1 MSTLVKTKRRINSV
15 TGTRK
20 ITNAMELVASVK
32 LKRFRDVMT
41 SSSNYIA
48 NIKDIMMHLNR
59 IVDQYDKDDNVKA
72 NNKRLFIILNSN
84 LGLCA
89 HYNNDIFK
97 FAETLLKKD
106 DEIIPIGL
114 KGYTHYKNQS
124 FKLNENFVSLN
135 EKIDFNDVNKL
146 ACFVMNEYHSRKY
159 SEIHIIYM
167 QYVNT
172 LISRAEEERLLP
184 IPFDEDI
191 KEDLLPP
198 EVEPSPKEL
207 IKELEPIYLAS
218 AIYQAMVVAQV
229 SEQAARNN
237 AMKNATDNAD
247 EILDK
252 LKLEYNKARQGAITQ
267 EITEVISGAGEFE

>member
-15 TGTRK
+15 AGTRK

-32 LKRFRDVMT
+32 LKRFRDVM
-41 SSSNYIA
+41 SNSSNYVA
-48 NIKDIMMHLNR
+48 NIKDIMMHLNKM
-59 IVDQYDKDDNVKA
+59 IDHSDDTKVIKTS
-72 NNKRLFIILNSN
+72 KRLFIILNSN

-89 HYNNDIFK
+89 RYNNDIFK
-97 FAETLLKKD
+97 FAETLLRKD

-114 KGYTHYKNQS
+114 KGYSHYKNQS

-146 ACFVMNEYHSRKY
+146 ACFVMNEYHSNKY
-159 SEIHIIYM
+159 AEVHIVYM
-167 QYVNT
+167 QYVNS

-184 IPFDEDI
+184 VPFDKDI
-191 KEDLLPP
+191 KEDLLGP
-198 EVEPSPKEL
+198 EVEPNPQDL

-229 SEQAARNN
+229 SEQSARNN

>member
-1 MSTLVKTKRRINSV
+1 MSTLVKTKRRIHSV

-32 LKRFRDVMT
+32 LKRFRDVM
-41 SSSNYIA
+41 SNSSNYVA
-48 NIKDIMMHLNR
+48 SIKDIMMHLNTM
-59 IVDQYDKDDNVKA
+59 IEDDETKVVKTD
-72 NNKRLFIILNSN
+72 KRLFIILNSN

-89 HYNNDIFK
+89 RYNNDIFK
-97 FAETLLKKD
+97 FAENVLRKG

-124 FKLNENFVSLN
+124 FKLNENYVSLN

-146 ACFVMNEYHSRKY
+146 ACFVMNEYHLNKY
-159 SEIHIIYM
+159 SEVHVIYM
-167 QYVNT
+167 QYVNS
-172 LISRAEEERLLP
+172 LISHAEDERLLP
-184 IPFDEDI
+184 IPFDKDI
-191 KEDLLPP
+191 EENLLPP
-198 EVEPSPKEL
+198 VVEPSPKEL

-218 AIYQAMVVAQV
+218 ALYQAMIVAQV
-229 SEQAARNN
+229 SEQSSRNN

>member
-41 SSSNYIA
+41 SSNSYVNG
-48 NIKDIMMHLNR
+48 IKDIMIRLNR
-59 IVDQYDKDDNVKA
+59 LASHEEDSRIVTT
-72 NNKRLFIILNSN
+72 NKRLFIILNSN

-97 FAETLLKKD
+97 FSETLLKKD

-114 KGYTHYKNQS
+114 KGYAHFKNQS
-124 FKLNENFVSLN
+124 FKLNEKFVSLN

-146 ACFVMNEYHSRKY
+146 ACFLIGEYESHKY
-159 SEIHIIYM
+159 SEIHIVYM
-167 QYVNT
+167 QYINS
-172 LISRAEEERLLP
+172 LISRPETERLLP
-184 IPFDEDI
+184 INFDKDA

-198 EVEPSPKEL
+198 EVEPSPDEL
-207 IKELEPIYLAS
+207 IKELEQLYLAS
-218 AIYQAMVVAQV
+218 AIYQASVVAQV

>member
-41 SSSNYIA
+41 SSNNYV
-48 NIKDIMMHLNR
+48 NGIKDIMIRLNR
-59 IVDQYDKDDNVKA
+59 LASHEDDSRIVTT
-72 NNKRLFIILNSN
+72 NKRLFIILNSN

-97 FAETLLKKD
+97 FSETLLKKD

-114 KGYTHYKNQS
+114 KGYAHFKNQS
-124 FKLNENFVSLN
+124 FKLNENYVSLN
-135 EKIDFNDVNKL
+135 EKVDFNDVNKL
-146 ACFVMNEYHSRKY
+146 ACFLTKEYESHKY
-159 SEIHIIYM
+159 SEIHIVYM
-167 QYVNT
+167 QYINS
-172 LISRAEEERLLP
+172 LISRPETERLLP
-184 IPFDEDI
+184 IHFEKDM

-198 EVEPSPKEL
+198 EVEPSPDEL
-207 IKELEPIYLAS
+207 IKKLEQLYLAS
-218 AIYQAMVVAQV
+218 AIYQASVVAQV

>member
-32 LKRFRDVMT
+32 LKRFRDVMN
-41 SSSNYIA
+41 SSDSYVS
-48 NIKDIMMHLNR
+48 NIKSIMSHLNTMANHE
-59 IVDQYDKDDNVKA
+59 DDDKTVA
-72 NNKRLFIILNSN
+72 TSKRLFIILNSN

-97 FAETLLKKD
+97 FAETLLRKD

-124 FKLNENFVSLN
+124 FKLNEQYVSLN
-135 EKIDFNDVNKL
+135 EKIDFNNVDQF
-146 ACFVMNEYHSRKY
+146 AHFIMNEFHSHKY
-159 SEIHIIYM
+159 CEIHIIYM

-172 LISRAEEERLLP
+172 LISRPEEETLLP
-184 IPFDEDI
+184 ITFDKDV

-198 EVEPSPKEL
+198 FIEPSPEEL
-207 IKELEPIYLAS
+207 IEELESIYVAS
-218 AIYQAMVVAQV
+218 SIYQAMVVAQV

-267 EITEVISGAGEFE
+267 EITEVISGAGELE

>member
-32 LKRFRDVMT
+32 LKRFRDTMNNSDSYVT
-41 SSSNYIA
+41 
-48 NIKDIMMHLNR
+48 NIKSIMSHL
-59 IVDQYDKDDNVKA
+59 DKMANHEDDDKTVTTS
-72 NNKRLFIILNSN
+72 KRLFIILNSN

-97 FAETLLKKD
+97 FAETLLRKD

-124 FKLNENFVSLN
+124 FKLNEQYVSLN
-135 EKIDFNDVNKL
+135 EKIDFNNVDQF
-146 ACFVMNEYHSRKY
+146 AHFIMHEYHSRKY
-159 SEIHIIYM
+159 CEIHIVYM

-172 LISRAEEERLLP
+172 LISRPEEERLLP
-184 IPFDEDI
+184 IYFDKDA

-198 EVEPSPKEL
+198 FVEPSPEEL

-267 EITEVISGAGEFE
+267 EITEVISGAGELE

>member
-1 MSTLVKTKRRINSV
+1 MSTLVKTKRRISSV

-41 SSSNYIA
+41 NSNSYVS
-48 NIKDIMMHLNR
+48 NIKDIMLRLNSLASHE
-59 IVDQYDKDDNVKA
+59 DDSKVA
-72 NNKRLFIILNSN
+72 TTNKRLFIILNSN

-97 FAETLLKKD
+97 FSETLLKKD

-114 KGYTHYKNQS
+114 KGYAHFKNQS

-135 EKIDFNDVNKL
+135 EKIDFNDINKL
-146 ACFVMNEYHSRKY
+146 ACFLMGEYKAHKY
-159 SEIHIIYM
+159 SEIHIVYM
-167 QYVNT
+167 QYVNS
-172 LISRAEEERLLP
+172 LISRPETERLLP
-184 IPFDEDI
+184 INFDKDV

-198 EVEPSPKEL
+198 EVEPSPDEL
-207 IKELEPIYLAS
+207 IKELEQIYLAS
-218 AIYQAMVVAQV
+218 AIYQATIIAQV
-229 SEQAARNN
+229 SEQACRNN

>member
-1 MSTLVKTKRRINSV
+1 MSSLVKTKRRINSV
-15 TGTRK
+15 SGTRK

-32 LKRFRDVMT
+32 LRRFRDVMNN
-41 SSSNYIA
+41 SDSYVSQIK
-48 NIKDIMMHLNR
+48 NIMLQLNAL
-59 IVDQYDKDDNVKA
+59 VDHFDDERTVKT
-72 NNKRLFIILNSN
+72 NKRLFIILNSN
-84 LGLCA
+84 LGLCS

-97 FAETLLKKD
+97 YAETLLRKD

-114 KGYTHYKNQS
+114 KGYNHYKNQS

-135 EKIDFNDVNKL
+135 EKINFEDVNKL
-146 ACFVMNEYHSRKY
+146 ACFVLHEYEANKY
-159 SEIHIIYM
+159 CEIHIIYM

-172 LISRAEEERLLP
+172 LISRAESERLLP
-184 IPFDEDI
+184 VQFDNDI

-198 EVEPSPKEL
+198 EVEPSPREL
-207 IKELEPIYLAS
+207 LKELEPIYLAS
-218 AIYQAMVVAQV
+218 AIYQATVVAQV
-229 SEQAARNN
+229 SEQAYRNN

-267 EITEVISGAGEFE
+267 EITEVISGAGEID